1 MLVLN
6 GEGGLVK
13 RTRLLLGALVI
24 ALSAAGSAV
33 SAPPQKVPGCPA
45 GYEKGSTIDFP
56 QFAYA
61 DRNGNTLVCF
71 RYNADGTVDVRDDH
85 PAFPT
90 PRGRGPS
97 R

>member
-1 MLVLN
+1 MRMRLVLC
-6 GEGGLVK
+6 
-13 RTRLLLGALVI
+13 ALVVG
-24 ALSAAGSAV
+24 LSAAGSAA
-33 SAPPQKVPGCPA
+33 SAPPEKVPGCPA

-61 DRNGNTLVCF
+61 DRNRNGLVCF
-71 RYNADGTVDVRDDH
+71 RYDPETGTFEARDDH

-90 PRGRGPS
+90 PRRRGQS

>member
-1 MLVLN
+1 M
-6 GEGGLVK
+6 
-13 RTRLLLGALVI
+13 RTRLVLFPLVI
-24 ALSAAGSAV
+24 GLSAAGSVA
-33 SAPPQKVPGCPA
+33 SAPPEKVPGCPA
-45 GYEKGSTIDFP
+45 GYEKGSTFDFP

-61 DRNGNTLVCF
+61 DRNGNTLVCLRF
-71 RYNADGTVDVRDDH
+71 VADGTVDVRDDH